1 MGSLNMTW
9 KTNIA
14 YYEFESAAHFL
25 STARQV
31 EEEIA
36 GILNEF
42 SLSDLPE
49 IDFD

>member
-1 MGSLNMTW
+1 MGSLNMIE
-9 KTNIA
+9 KANIA
-14 YYEFESAAHFL
+14 FYEFESAAHFL
-25 STARQV
+25 SKARQV

-42 SLSDLPE
+42 SLCDLPE